1 MAPEISKHAFQQLGA
16 LICIYICFTF
26 FLIAQRLVFHPLR
39 KYPEPRL
46 AAITGWYE
54 TYHEAVLGGTFV
66 KQYGRW
72 HKIYGKSQS
81 ITADNI

>member
-1 MAPEISKHAFQQLGA
+1 MALETSNHVVQQFGA
-16 LICIYICFTF
+16 LICIYICYSF
-26 FLIAQRLVFHPLR
+26 FLVAQRLFFHPLR
-39 KYPEPRL
+39 KFPGPRL

-72 HKIYGKSQS
+72 HKIFGKLRLV
-81 ITADNI
+81 TADDL